1 MPLPPGGIGLLQHF
15 DVANAGSVLA
25 IQTED
30 LGVQV
35 TDGFTLLG
43 RATGAA
49 PRGCSIA
56 MDELLAA
63 ARG

>member
-1 MPLPPGGIGLLQHF
+1 LQHF

-30 LGVQV
+30 LGVIVQ
-35 TDGFTLLG
+35 DGFRVLR
-43 RATGAA
+43 RASGAP

-56 MDELLAA
+56 MDELLVAA
-63 ARG
+63 KARP